1 LYFESADCQ
10 EASLDLPIC
19 GSEVI
24 IIGMVKKTF
33 ALLLI
38 LAAVLMLPVSGLAA
52 GRDTLPRLSSTE
64 EVIAAVNALRAEN
77 GLPPYTPD
85 PILMSIAQAHAEY
98 ILSSGVMTHYDA
110 NGLRPFERALQA
122 GYPVA
127 GDIYT
132 NVGFFSENI
141 IGGSGMTAEQA
152 VEEWAVMDEAH
163 LRTMISSELQDIGAG
178 VAVSGYTYIYVID
191 CGLSTGGT
199 PRAFT
204 PPATYKTPIVTQVP
218 PTPNEDGSVT
228 YIIQPNDT
236 LLGIAIQ
243 FGMSLDA
250 IYALNGLTEESIIYP
265 GNAILLSPSFTAT
278 PTQATSTPTERPT
291 ITSWPT
297 STPTE
302 PQPSETPVRSAPD
315 GLPAS
320 AAGGAVAIIIIAALV
335 IAAILSLTGKK
346 NRSSPN

>member
-1 LYFESADCQ
+1 
-10 EASLDLPIC
+10 LPIC
-19 GSEVI
+19 NAEVI
-24 IIGMVKKTF
+24 IPAMEKKAI
-33 ALLLI
+33 ALIMLI
-38 LAAVLMLPVSGLAA
+38 LAVLLLPVGSKAVD
-52 GRDTLPRLSSTE
+52 RDHMPTRTSAE
-64 EVIAAVNALRAEN
+64 ELIAAVNALRAEN
-77 GLPPYTPD
+77 GLAPYSPN
-85 PILMSIAQAHAEY
+85 PILMSIAQTHAEY

-122 GYPVA
+122 GYAVA

-141 IGGSGMTAEQA
+141 IGGSGVTAEQA

-191 CGLSTGGT
+191 CGLSTGGM

-218 PTPNEDGSVT
+218 PTPNEDGSVS

-236 LLGIAIQ
+236 LLGIAIK

-250 IYALNGLTEESIIYP
+250 IYALNGLTEDSIIYP
-265 GNAILLSPSFTAT
+265 GDAILLSPGFTAT
-278 PTQATSTPTERPT
+278 PTLLTSTPTERPS
-291 ITSWPT
+291 ITPWPT
-297 STPTE
+297 STPTIVLA
-302 PQPSETPVRSAPD
+302 SETPIPD
-315 GLPAS
+315 SPSGLPAS
-320 AAGGAVAIIIIAALV
+320 AAGSAVAIIIIAALV
-335 IAAILSLTGKK
+335 FAAILSLTGKK
-346 NRSSPN
+346 NRSSPK